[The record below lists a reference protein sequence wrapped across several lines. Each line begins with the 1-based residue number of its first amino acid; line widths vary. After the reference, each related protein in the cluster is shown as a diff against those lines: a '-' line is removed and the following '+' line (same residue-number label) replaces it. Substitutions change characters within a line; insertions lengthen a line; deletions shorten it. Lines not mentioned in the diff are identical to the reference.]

1 MKKRIAAMLLALVMI
16 AGVFAGCAG
25 QPTATTP
32 TTPASNSGTANS
44 GNTDTTK
51 PADNGNQQAAP
62 AEEAIEKEA
71 PMLAAQVKDGKLPPL
86 EERIPTVEDVYVE
99 AKYSPEETP
108 SYGGVVRTYNNGMW
122 YWGPFCEEPLFR
134 LLDDGTVESN
144 VAKGYDLS
152 DDGLVYTIHLREGMK
167 WSDGTPFTATDCV
180 YYYNYV
186 LVTDVDNETG
196 KITKSNA
203 GRNYG
208 WYKTTDENGI
218 LRPAQVRYVD
228 DLTFTITLYSPKPTL
243 LQAICI
249 DNKWMFCPKE
259 WYKDIMVNDAS
270 APHWSGET
278 DLKLIGGEGL
288 PTITEEEALANA
300 LKKSELYN
308 FENFSKLGDQLGYR
322 YWQYAGR
329 PTLRPWNI
337 VNALT
342 DQTLVFER
350 NPYYWKVDKDGRQL
364 PYIDTVEFVGMD
376 QNLWAQEEIAGNID
390 VARFDAGDFPIYKAS
405 EAVGNYTVYTE
416 ISPSWSSVGL
426 ELNQSYKDL
435 QYRAL
440 FQNIDFRHALSIAA
454 DRNEINEIIGNGMMT
469 PAQFAAPEGTGDY
482 IAGAPQKWVEYDVAA
497 ANKLLDGIEGI
508 SKELNADG
516 FRTFVGGEHDGQAI
530 TIELET
536 RANAPSDAQ
545 LVALLAKYYKAL
557 GLQIVESNNTDNNA
571 RNERYYAGDIFMGAV
586 NSSSGSFNV
595 MLRPDAVAANRNNS
609 AFVGKYGLEHQD
621 ALTPEPGT
629 GLAELIDATKA
640 LVSANKLE
648 ELQAASKRIA
658 QAHYDNTWVIGFCVS
673 DRTYDAVNNRVHNFR
688 SGFVNCDELRFLG
701 YTKPYTWFIQD

>member
-1 MKKRIAAMLLALVMI
+1 MLLALVMI

-32 TTPASNSGTANS
+32 TTPATNSGSADS
-44 GNTDTTK
+44 GKTDTTK

-62 AEEAIEKEA
+62 AAEAIEKEA

-86 EERIPTVEDVYVE
+86 EERIPTAEDVYVE

-134 LLDDGTVESN
+134 LLDDGTVEAN

-208 WYKTTDENGI
+208 WYKTTDENGV

-454 DRNEINEIIGNGMMT
+454 DRDEINEIIGNGMMT

-621 ALTPEPGT
+621 ALTPEAGT

>member
-1 MKKRIAAMLLALVMI
+1 MLLALVMI

-32 TTPASNSGTANS
+32 TTPATNSGSADS
-44 GNTDTTK
+44 GKTDTTK

-62 AEEAIEKEA
+62 AAEAIEKEA

-86 EERIPTVEDVYVE
+86 EERIPTAEDVYVE

-134 LLDDGTVESN
+134 LLDDGTVEAN

-208 WYKTTDENGI
+208 WYKTTDENGV

-440 FQNIDFRHALSIAA
+440 FQNIDFRHAPSIAA
-454 DRNEINEIIGNGMMT
+454 DRDEINEIIGNGMMT

-621 ALTPEPGT
+621 ALTPEAGT

>member
-1 MKKRIAAMLLALVMI
+1 MLLALVMI

-32 TTPASNSGTANS
+32 TTPATNSGSADS
-44 GNTDTTK
+44 GKTDTTK

-62 AEEAIEKEA
+62 AAEAIEKEA

-86 EERIPTVEDVYVE
+86 EERIPTAEDVYVE

-134 LLDDGTVESN
+134 LLDDGTVEAN

-208 WYKTTDENGI
+208 WYKTTDENGV

-440 FQNIDFRHALSIAA
+440 FQNIDFRHAPSIAA
-454 DRNEINEIIGNGMMT
+454 DRDEINEIIGNGMMT

-595 MLRPDAVAANRNNS
+595 MLRPDAGAANRNNS

-621 ALTPEPGT
+621 ALTPEAGT